1 MQCLGRAEELADG
14 LQVAADEARAEV
26 AEREHEREE
35 KPATNEGEAHRSDE
49 AARGALGVGV
59 GRYDEVERAEALR
72 HRGED
77 HAAEAAGDA
86 EGEPLERR
94 AARGRGDAE
103 EDHHQARDEKRHQRH
118 LG

>member
-1 MQCLGRAEELADG
+1 
-14 LQVAADEARAEV
+14 V

-35 KPATNEGEAHRSDE
+35 EPTADEGEAHCPDE

-59 GRYDEVERAEALR
+59 GGHDEVERTEALR

-86 EGEPLERR
+86 EREPLERR
-94 AARGRGDAE
+94 AAGRRGDAE
-103 EDHHQARDEKRHQRH
+103 EDHHQARDEQRHQRH